1 MAEAFD
7 FEKYRATMF
16 DTPERD
22 SDDPFEAMVDRVL
35 GAVHYAELAIEDATA
50 EAHALLAEVERLRAA
65 LVEERAAR
73 LYYWLLA
80 YNGYGIRHEWAIIG
94 GDRGDE
100 ERAKARAELIAEGL
114 LPPTEGHA

>member
-1 MAEAFD
+1 MEIMRRID
-7 FEKYRATMF
+7 RALVETG
-16 DTPERD
+16 DTYIE
-22 SDDPFEAMVDRVL
+22 
-35 GAVHYAELAIEDATA
+35 ELE
-50 EAHALLAEVERLRAA
+50 AEVERLRAA

-80 YNGYGIRHEWAIIG
+80 YNGYGIRHEWASIG
-94 GDRGDE
+94 EDRGDE